1 MKKIILVFLLAI
13 FAFAEGEK
21 MEYADPQPSF
31 DNPRKWVIKLRS
43 ANIETVNHMLGSI
56 YNVLKV
62 YPTEGIKISVVAYAQ
77 GMRVLRK
84 DYDPDTLK
92 RIESLMEY
100 DVEFIGC
107 VNTMDTMNWKKDE
120 FLDDIS
126 YVRAGIAEVI
136 ERIAGGWINV
146 TPY

>member
-1 MKKIILVFLLAI
+1 MKKLILVMLVSMI
-13 FAFAEGEK
+13 SFAQ
-21 MEYADPQPSF
+21 MEFSEPKPTF

-62 YPTEGIKISVVAYAQ
+62 YPAETIRISVVAYAQ
-77 GMRVLRK
+77 GMRALRK

-100 DVEFIGC
+100 DVEFVGC
-107 VNTMDTMNWKKDE
+107 LNTMDTMNWKKDE
-120 FLDDIS
+120 FLDDLT

-136 ERIAGGWINV
+136 ERIAGGWVNV

>member
-1 MKKIILVFLLAI
+1 MKKLILLIMLAVLS
-13 FAFAEGEK
+13 FGQ
-21 MEYADPQPSF
+21 MEFSDPKPTF
-31 DNPRKWVIKLRS
+31 DEPRKWVIKLRS

-62 YPTEGIKISVVAYAQ
+62 YPTESIKISVVAYAQ
-77 GMRVLRK
+77 GMRALRK
-84 DYDPDTLK
+84 DYDAEILSK
-92 RIESLMEY
+92 IKSLMEY

-107 VNTMDTMNWKKDE
+107 INTMDTMNWKEDE
-120 FLDDIS
+120 FIEDLS
-126 YVRAGIAEVI
+126 YVQAGIAEVI

>member
-1 MKKIILVFLLAI
+1 MKKIILLFLAAI
-13 FAFAEGEK
+13 FAFAEPK
-21 MEYADPQPSF
+21 MQFSDPKPTF

-43 ANIETVNHMLGSI
+43 ANIEKVNHMLGSI

-62 YPTEGIKISVVAYAQ
+62 YPPESIQISVIAYAQ

-84 DYDPDTLK
+84 DYDPEVLQ
-92 RIESLMEY
+92 RIKSLMEY
-100 DVEFIGC
+100 DVEFVGC
-107 VNTMDTMNWKKDE
+107 LNTMDTMHWKKDE
-120 FLDDIS
+120 FIDNLT

-136 ERIAGGWINV
+136 ERVARGWISV

>member
-1 MKKIILVFLLAI
+1 MKKLILVLLTAI
-13 FAFAEGEK
+13 LAFAEPS
-21 MEYADPQPSF
+21 MEFADPQPTF

-62 YPTEGIKISVVAYAQ
+62 YPQETIQISVVAYAQ
-77 GMRVLRK
+77 GMRVMRK
-84 DYDPDTLK
+84 DYDPATIQ
-92 RIESLMEY
+92 RIKSLQEY
-100 DVEFIGC
+100 EVEFVGC
-107 VNTMDTMNWKKDE
+107 LNTMDTMKWKKDE
-120 FLDDIS
+120 FIEDVS

>member
-1 MKKIILVFLLAI
+1 MKKLILLIMLSVLSF
-13 FAFAEGEK
+13 GQ
-21 MEYADPQPSF
+21 MEFSDPKPTF
-31 DNPRKWVIKLRS
+31 DEPRKWVIKLRS

-62 YPTEGIKISVVAYAQ
+62 YPAETIKISVVAYAQ

-84 DYDPDTLK
+84 DYDAEILSK
-92 RIESLMEY
+92 IKSLMEY

-107 VNTMDTMNWKKDE
+107 INTMDTMHWKEEE
-120 FLDDIS
+120 FIDDLG
-126 YVRAGIAEVI
+126 YVQAGIAEVI

>member
-1 MKKIILVFLLAI
+1 MKKLMLVVLLSVMS
-13 FAFAEGEK
+13 FAQ
-21 MEYADPQPSF
+21 MEFADPKPTF
-31 DNPRKWVIKLRS
+31 DEPRKWVIKLRS

-62 YPTEGIKISVVAYAQ
+62 YPAETIKISVVAYAQ
-77 GMRVLRK
+77 GMRVLRT
-84 DYDPDTLK
+84 DYDPETIQK
-92 RIESLMEY
+92 INSLMEY

-107 VNTMDTMNWKKDE
+107 INTMETMNWKQDE

-126 YVRAGIAEVI
+126 YVQAGIAEVI

>member
-1 MKKIILVFLLAI
+1 MKKIILLFLVSV
-13 FAFAEGEK
+13 FAFAEPK
-21 MEYADPQPSF
+21 MQFAEPKPSF

-43 ANIETVNHMLGSI
+43 AHLETVNHMLGSI

-62 YPTEGIKISVVAYAQ
+62 YPQESIQISVIAYAQ

-84 DYDPDTLK
+84 DYDPVILDK
-92 RIESLMEY
+92 IKSLQEY
-100 DVEFIGC
+100 EVEFVGC
-107 VNTMDTMNWKKDE
+107 LNTMDTMNWKEDE
-120 FLDDIS
+120 FIDDLS

>member
-1 MKKIILVFLLAI
+1 MKKLILLILACTV
-13 FAFAEGEK
+13 AFGEPE
-21 MEYADPQPSF
+21 MQFADPKPSF

-62 YPTEGIKISVVAYAQ
+62 YPQESIQISVVAYAQ

-84 DYDPDTLK
+84 DYDPEVIK
-92 RIESLMEY
+92 KIKSLEQY
-100 DVEFIGC
+100 EVEFVGC
-107 VNTMDTMNWKKDE
+107 LNTMDTMHWTEEE
-120 FLDDIS
+120 FIEGLT

-136 ERIAGGWINV
+136 ERIAAGWINV

>member
-1 MKKIILVFLLAI
+1 MKKLMLLLLACTV
-13 FAFAEGEK
+13 AFAEPE
-21 MEYADPQPSF
+21 MQFADPKPSF

-43 ANIETVNHMLGSI
+43 ANIEVVNHMLGSI

-62 YPTEGIKISVVAYAQ
+62 YPQESIQISVIAYAQ

-84 DYDPDTLK
+84 DYDPEVLK
-92 RIESLMEY
+92 RIKSLEQY
-100 DVEFIGC
+100 EVEFVGC
-107 VNTMDTMNWKKDE
+107 LNTMDTMNWKEEE
-120 FLDDIS
+120 FIEGLT

-136 ERIAGGWINV
+136 ERIAAGWVSV

>member
-1 MKKIILVFLLAI
+1 MKKLILLFLVSI
-13 FAFAEGEK
+13 FAFAEPE
-21 MEYADPQPSF
+21 MTFADPQPSF

-62 YPTEGIKISVVAYAQ
+62 YPQESIQISVVAYAQ
-77 GMRVLRK
+77 GMRVLKK
-84 DYDPDTLK
+84 DYDPDVLA
-92 RIESLMEY
+92 RVESLREY
-100 DVEFIGC
+100 EVEFVGC
-107 VNTMDTMNWKKDE
+107 LNTMDTMKWTKED
-120 FLDDIS
+120 FLDDIT

>member
-1 MKKIILVFLLAI
+1 MKKIVLILLASI
-13 FAFAEGEK
+13 FAFAEPQ
-21 MEYADPQPSF
+21 MEFADPKPTF

-62 YPTEGIKISVVAYAQ
+62 YPQESIQISVVAYAQ
-77 GMRVLRK
+77 GMRVLRS
-84 DYDPDTLK
+84 DYDPK
-92 RIESLMEY
+92 VIERIQSLQEY
-100 DVEFIGC
+100 EVEFVGC
-107 VNTMDTMNWKKDE
+107 LNTMDTMKWKEDE
-120 FLDDIS
+120 FIEGTTF
-126 YVRAGIAEVI
+126 VRAGIAEVI

>member
-1 MKKIILVFLLAI
+1 MKKVILLMLACV
-13 FAFAEGEK
+13 FAFAEPK
-21 MEYADPQPSF
+21 MEFADPKPTF

-43 ANIETVNHMLGSI
+43 AHLETVNHMLGSI

-62 YPTEGIKISVVAYAQ
+62 YPSETIQISVVAYAQ

-84 DYDPDTLK
+84 DYDPDVLA
-92 RIESLMEY
+92 RIDSLRQYE
-100 DVEFIGC
+100 VEFVGC
-107 VNTMDTMNWKKDE
+107 LNTMDTMKWKEEE
-120 FLDDIS
+120 FLDDLT

-136 ERIAGGWINV
+136 ERIQGGWINV

>member
-1 MKKIILVFLLAI
+1 MKKIVLVVLAAI
-13 FAFAEGEK
+13 FAFAEPK
-21 MEYADPQPSF
+21 MEFADPKPTF

-43 ANIETVNHMLGSI
+43 AHLETVNHMLGSI

-62 YPTEGIKISVVAYAQ
+62 YPQESIQISVVAYAQ

-84 DYDPDTLK
+84 DYDPDTLA
-92 RIESLMEY
+92 RVESLREY
-100 DVEFIGC
+100 DVEFVGC
-107 VNTMDTMNWKKDE
+107 LNTMDTMKWKQDE
-120 FLDDIS
+120 FLDDLT
-126 YVRAGIAEVI
+126 YVRAVIAEVI